1 MWLKYTIVDRP
12 HVDSLT
18 CSICTRFKSKLEGM
32 HNFNPTF
39 IEGSKNVVLRITL
52 LAVLRAMSVLKK

>member
-1 MWLKYTIVDRP
+1 MWLKYMVVDHV

-32 HNFNPTF
+32 HNFNPAF
-39 IEGSKNVVLRITL
+39 IKARMNEQF
-52 LAVLRAMSVLKK
+52 